1 MAFKLKGG
9 VGGPFRKNYPSAFK
23 HPSSDPS
30 EHPHKKGRMMGMR
43 VGTSLYKLEKRS
55 SYL

>member
-30 EHPHKKGRMMGMR
+30 EHPHKK
-43 VGTSLYKLEKRS
+43 KDA
-55 SYL
+55 